1 MSRWFIGSTLS
12 LFLAGCALAQTAS
25 VGGPLAGFIYDSG
38 SRTVRPLHGVP
49 GSTHIGSPVLNGVD
63 LASIAPGGQWAFVT
77 KNGGSTFVRGLSDAS
92 TTESLPDGLLASVDR
107 VVWNR
112 DGSAVLLYSSSAN
125 QLQRVRLS
133 ATDAT
138 ADAPLDLPAGSVT
151 ALAIDPAGRQIAL
164 GIAAT
169 GLYLFN
175 AGDSPVL
182 ISSIAQPAAAAFDE
196 TGRKLYAV
204 DLDSLRIVQF
214 DSGSAQSD
222 FTAIG
227 SGIAPAGLAISAGGR
242 YLMLADSAASAVYVY
257 DVASQSFANTLNLDF
272 APSRFEPLS
281 SGPTF
286 LLNGGRSGEWLLV
299 LDARQ
304 IPGITIVPAAAG
316 EELQ

>member
-1 MSRWFIGSTLS
+1 MSRWFSVSTLN

-25 VGGPLAGFIYDSG
+25 VRGPLAGLIFDPG

-49 GSTHIGSPVLNGVD
+49 GSSYIGSPVLNEVD
-63 LASIAPGGQWAFVT
+63 LASVAPGGDWAFVA
-77 KNGGSTFVRGLSDAS
+77 KGGRALFVRGLAS
-92 TTESLPDGLLASVDR
+92 PSPAESSPDGLIAADR

-112 DGSAVLLYSSSAN
+112 DGSAALLYSSSAN

-133 ATDAT
+133 ASDAT
-138 ADAPLDLPAGSVT
+138 ADAPLDLPSGRVT
-151 ALAIDPAGRQIAL
+151 ALALDQAGRQIAL
-164 GIAAT
+164 GVAGK

-175 AGDSPVL
+175 AGDSPAL

-204 DLDSLRIVQF
+204 DLDSFRIVEF
-214 DSGSAQSD
+214 DSGAAQAD
-222 FTAIG
+222 FSAIG
-227 SGIAPAGLAISAGGR
+227 STITATGLAVSGGSQ
-242 YLMLADSAASAVYVY
+242 YLLLADSTARAVYVY
-257 DVASQSFANTLNLDF
+257 DIAGRSLANTLNLDF

-286 LLNGGRSGEWLLV
+286 LLNGDKAGEWLLV

-304 IPGITIVPAAAG
+304 TPGITIVPAAG

>member
-1 MSRWFIGSTLS
+1 MSRWFGFSFS
-12 LFLAGCALAQTAS
+12 LFFAGCALAQTANVS
-25 VGGPLAGFIYDSG
+25 GPLAGFIYHSG
-38 SRTVRPLHGVP
+38 SRTVRPVHGVA
-49 GSTHIGSPVLNGVD
+49 GSSYVGSPVLNDVD
-63 LASIAPGGQWAFVT
+63 SASIAPGGQWAYVT
-77 KNGGSTFVRGLSDAS
+77 RNGRSTFVRGLSDTA
-92 TTESLPDGLLASVDR
+92 TESSPDNLLATADR

-112 DGSAVLLYSSSAN
+112 DGSAALLYSSSAN

-133 ATDAT
+133 ETDAT
-138 ADAPLDLPAGSVT
+138 ADPPLDLPAGRLT

-164 GIAAT
+164 GVAGC

-175 AGDSPVL
+175 AGDSPAL
-182 ISSIAQPAAAAFDE
+182 ISSVAQPAAAAFDE

-227 SGIAPAGLAISAGGR
+227 GGILPAGLAVSAGGR
-242 YLMLADSAASAVYVY
+242 YLMLADSAARAVYVY
-257 DVASQSFANTLNLDF
+257 DTASQSLANTLNLDF

-281 SGPTF
+281 SAPTF
-286 LLNGGRSGEWLLV
+286 LLNGDRSGEWLLV

-304 IPGITIVPAAAG
+304 TPGITIVPAAG

>member
-1 MSRWFIGSTLS
+1 
-12 LFLAGCALAQTAS
+12 
-25 VGGPLAGFIYDSG
+25 
-38 SRTVRPLHGVP
+38 LHGVP
-49 GSTHIGSPVLNGVD
+49 GSTHIGSPVLNDVD

-77 KNGGSTFVRGLSDAS
+77 KNGGSTFVRGLSDAAA
-92 TTESLPDGLLASVDR
+92 ESSPDGLLASVDR

-133 ATDAT
+133 ASDAT
-138 ADAPLDLPAGSVT
+138 ADAPLDVPAGSLT

-164 GIAAT
+164 GIAGT

-175 AGDSPVL
+175 AGDSPAL

-196 TGRKLYAV
+196 TGTKLYAV

-227 SGIAPAGLAISAGGR
+227 GGIVPTGLAVSAGGR
-242 YLMLADSAASAVYVY
+242 YLLLADSAARAVYVY
-257 DVASQSFANTLNLDF
+257 DIPTSSLANTLNLDF
-272 APSRFEPLS
+272 TPSRFEPLS
-281 SGPTF
+281 SGSTF

-304 IPGITIVPAAAG
+304 TPGITIVPAAG

>member
-1 MSRWFIGSTLS
+1 L
-12 LFLAGCALAQTAS
+12 
-25 VGGPLAGFIYDSG
+25 IYHSG
-38 SRTVRPLHGVP
+38 SRTVRPVRGVP
-49 GSTHIGSPVLNGVD
+49 GASYIGSPVLNDVD
-63 LASIAPGGQWAFVT
+63 AASIAPGGEWAFVT
-77 KNGGSTFVRGLSDAS
+77 KNGRSSFVRGLSDTS
-92 TTESLPDGLLASVDR
+92 TTESSPDGLIAAADR

-112 DGSAVLLYSSSAN
+112 DGSAALLYSSSAN
-125 QLQRVRLS
+125 QLQRVRIS
-133 ATDAT
+133 GTDAT
-138 ADAPLDLPAGSVT
+138 ADAALDVPAGRVT
-151 ALAIDPAGRQIAL
+151 ALALDPAGRQIAL
-164 GIAAT
+164 GIAGS

-175 AGDSPVL
+175 AGDSPAL

-222 FTAIG
+222 FISIG
-227 SGIAPAGLAISAGGR
+227 GGIVPAGLAVSAGGR
-242 YLMLADSAASAVYVY
+242 YLMLADSAARAVYVY
-257 DVASQSFANTLNLDF
+257 DIASQTLANILNLDF

-304 IPGITIVPAAAG
+304 SPGITIVPALG